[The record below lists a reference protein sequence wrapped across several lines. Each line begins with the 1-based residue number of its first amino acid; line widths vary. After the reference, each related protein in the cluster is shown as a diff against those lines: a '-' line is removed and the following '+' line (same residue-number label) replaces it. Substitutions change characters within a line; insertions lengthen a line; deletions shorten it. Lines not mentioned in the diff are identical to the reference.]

1 MTTRPAV
8 HDDELKIEPIENAG
22 FRDLDPD
29 GILEQPFWERY
40 NKRLEMP
47 IGIAMSILM
56 LAFAVLG
63 AFMLQKLFT
72 TRDKH
77 PVPVIA
83 FGDDDAGNSSEGS
96 GGSQDLALGQMPQP
110 SDVNRADKQ
119 AEINA
124 VKEEFRERIQVDGGG
139 DVEISEGAAAV
150 LATLDKTLR
159 DKLYGAKAGTGSGTT
174 GGTTGNGNGTGGTG
188 ADSTSQ
194 RGMRWLIKFDTNNGN
209 DYISQMAGLK
219 AILLVPSH
227 DGKKF
232 YIFKNPSAPK
242 PLVVATDAE
251 LNQMAAEM
259 IRFEDGRP
267 RSVEVVGETL
277 QLDFKPVM
285 FIAYFPRDFEEK
297 LAGLERSYKGKPVDK
312 IKQTTFKVI
321 MKGGKYDLI
330 VTDQIMR

>member
-1 MTTRPAV
+1 MATQTTI
-8 HDDELKIEPIENAG
+8 HDDEPKIEPIENAG

-47 IGIAMSILM
+47 IGTAMSILVY
-56 LAFAVLG
+56 AFG
-63 AFMLQKLFT
+63 ALLIFLLPTFFQ

-83 FGDDDAGNSSEGS
+83 FGEDDNGNGSEGD
-96 GGSQDLALGQMPQP
+96 GGSQDLALGQMPQL
-110 SDVNRADKQ
+110 SDVNRKDKQ

-159 DKLYGAKAGTGSGTT
+159 EKLYGARAGSGSGTT
-174 GGTTGNGNGTGGTG
+174 GGNPGNGNGPGGTG
-188 ADSTSQ
+188 ADSTNQ
-194 RGMRWLIKFDTNNGN
+194 RGLRWLIKFDTNNGV
-209 DYISQMAGLK
+209 DYIGQMAGLK

-232 YIFKNPSAPK
+232 YIFRNPTTPK

-251 LNQMAAEM
+251 LSQMAADM

-297 LAGLERSYKGKPVDK
+297 LAGLEKGYKGKQPEK
-312 IKQTTFKVI
+312 IKQTTFKVV

-330 VTDQIMR
+330 VTDQILR